1 MINPANIKYYF
12 FYIATTIIIVA
23 GLKAAS
29 EVVIVLLLSIFIA
42 TIFIA
47 FLQFL
52 RSHKVP
58 KVIAY
63 LISTIIFIAVLVL
76 LIFIFNH
83 SLNNFITSLPLYE
96 EKIKILTFNS
106 INILKKYGVTIGE
119 NEISEVLDMNYFA
132 KVTTNILGGIGT
144 FFSKFIIIT
153 IGVSF
158 IIAESKSFEKK
169 LLMIFKNDIS
179 KLISFKLFS
188 RNMQKY
194 FIVKTFTS
202 FLTGLIFTILLFI
215 FGVEYPI
222 LWGVLAFLFNFIPI
236 VGSIIASIPAILLS
250 LINLDIN
257 TTLWLISIYVA
268 VNISISNMLEPKLM
282 GRELGLSPMV
292 IFFALIF
299 IGWTLGIAGMFLA
312 VPITMT
318 LKIAFES
325 SNSTRWIAILL
336 SDLSQVKNISGNK

>member
-1 MINPANIKYYF
+1 MINSAQVKYYF

-29 EVVIVLLLSIFIA
+29 EVVIILLLSIFMA

-47 FLQFL
+47 FLEFL
-52 RSHKVP
+52 RSNNVP
-58 KVIAY
+58 KIISY
-63 LISTIIFIAVLVL
+63 FISTIMFIAVLIL

-83 SLNNFITSLPLYE
+83 SLNDFIASLPSYE
-96 EKIKILTFNS
+96 EKIKTLIFNS
-106 INILKKYGVTIGE
+106 INILDRYGIVIE
-119 NEISEVLDMNYFA
+119 KDEIAKVLDMNYFA
-132 KVTTNILGGIGT
+132 KVVTNILGGIGT
-144 FFSKFIIIT
+144 FFSKFILIT

-169 LLMIFKNDIS
+169 LLLIFKNDIS
-179 KLISFKLFS
+179 KLMSFRLFS
-188 RNMQKY
+188 HNMQKY

-202 FLTGLIFTILLFI
+202 FLTGLILTILLFL

-222 LWGVLAFLFNFIPI
+222 LWGILAFLFNFIPI
-236 VGSIIASIPAILLS
+236 IGSIIASVPAILLS

-257 TTLWLISIYVA
+257 TTLWLIFIYVT
-268 VNISISNMLEPKLM
+268 VNVSISNMLEPKLM

-299 IGWTLGIAGMFLA
+299 IGWTLGAAGMFLA

-318 LKIAFES
+318 LKIAFET
-325 SNSTRWIAILL
+325 SNSTKWIAILL
-336 SDLSQVKNISGNK
+336 SDLSQMKNISTNK

>member
-1 MINPANIKYYF
+1 MINPAQAKYYF

-29 EVVIVLLLSIFIA
+29 EVVIILLLSIFMA
-42 TIFIA
+42 TIFTA
-47 FLQFL
+47 FLEFL
-52 RSHKVP
+52 RSNGVP
-58 KVIAY
+58 KIIAY
-63 LISTIIFIAVLVL
+63 FISTIMFIAVLIL

-83 SLNNFITSLPLYE
+83 SLNDFIVSLPSYE
-96 EKIKILTFNS
+96 EKIKTLIFNS
-106 INILKKYGVTIGE
+106 INILDQYGVVLE
-119 NEISEVLDMNYFA
+119 KDEIAKVLDMNYFA
-132 KVTTNILGGIGT
+132 KVVTNILGGIGT
-144 FFSKFIIIT
+144 FFSKFILII

-169 LLMIFKNDIS
+169 LLLIFKNDIS
-179 KLISFKLFS
+179 KLMSFRLFS
-188 RNMQKY
+188 HNMQKY

-202 FLTGLIFTILLFI
+202 FLTGLIITILLFL
-215 FGVEYPI
+215 FGVDYPI
-222 LWGVLAFLFNFIPI
+222 LWGILAFLFNFIPI
-236 VGSIIASIPAILLS
+236 IGSIIASVPAILLS

-257 TTLWLISIYVA
+257 TTLWLIFIYVV

-299 IGWTLGIAGMFLA
+299 IGWTLGAAGMFLA

-318 LKIAFES
+318 LKIAFET
-325 SNSTRWIAILL
+325 SNSTKWIAILL
-336 SDLSQVKNISGNK
+336 SDLSQMKNISTNK